1 MELRFNFFYNYFHLL
16 NKSIIRKK
24 EFHLIISII
33 DAVIILL
40 KMLNIYVTDYN
51 SNISQI
57 YKGLSPSYYFIHS
70 KTFIKLVPI
79 IIYLIIVNI
88 ISIVSLLNNNN
99 KINRIE
105 IIIINI
111 FEILF
116 MRLLFIFF
124 ANFFFI
130 FPLYFFFYFLY

>member
-88 ISIVSLLNNNN
+88 ISIVFLLNNNN

-124 ANFFFI
+124 F
-130 FPLYFFFYFLY
+130 